1 MCGIVGISG
10 SYNKD
15 DLLKAIEHLK
25 HRGPDDDG
33 IYHNDAAKIGLGHT
47 RLSIIDL
54 SSNGHQPMLSQDE
67 SIVLVFNGEIYNYQ
81 LLRSELIEKNYSF
94 RGESDTEVV
103 LNMYLEYGIECLSH
117 FNGIFSLA
125 LYDRNNNDFFIARDG
140 LGVKPLY
147 YYEGDHNF
155 SFSSEIKSLIELIP
169 GQIKIDLES
178 IQRYMTYLWCP
189 GKGTPAK
196 SLSKLLPGELLN
208 VRNGEIIERS
218 IWYQLPQS
226 KYHNKIIS
234 SDRAIKIVRKGLA
247 DAVDRQMV
255 ADVPVGAFLSGGLDS
270 SAIVALAK
278 ERSPNLPCFTIE
290 PLGGSD
296 SDITE
301 DLPYARQVADHLK
314 LNLEVVKID
323 PQRLA
328 ADLEEMVWQLDEPLA
343 DPAPLNVLYISKLAK
358 ERGLKVLLSGAGG
371 DDLFTG
377 YRRHLAIRY
386 EHYWSW
392 LPSNFR
398 QKLEDFSL
406 KFDQSKTFGRRMSK
420 LFNNAAADENQRL
433 VSHFAWSRREDI
445 KSLYSPMMKE
455 VNNFVNADQ
464 PILDYLSNIDPRNSS
479 INRMLALE
487 QRFFLGD
494 HNLIY
499 TDKMSMAASVE
510 VRVPFLDLELMEIA
524 ASIPDKFKQNGTV
537 GKWVLKKAMEPYLPS
552 NVIYRPKTG
561 FGAPLRRWIRYDLRD
576 KVSDLLSEKSINSRG
591 LFDAKIIKKLI
602 NDNDLGHR
610 DATYTIFSLL
620 CIEIWCRKFIDKN
633 S

>member
-1 MCGIVGISG
+1 MCGIVGVSG
-10 SYNKD
+10 NYNKD
-15 DLLKAIEHLK
+15 DLLKALEHLK

-323 PQRLA
+323 PQKLA

-358 ERGLKVLLSGAGG
+358 ERGVKVLLAGAGG

-377 YRRHLAIRY
+377 YRRHLAIHY

-420 LFNNAAADENQRL
+420 LFNDAAADENQRL

-455 VNNFVNADQ
+455 VNNCVNADQ

-620 CIEIWCRKFIDKN
+620 CIEIWCRKFIDKT